1 MSKFLRIFVVGSTGI
16 HTEMVKHK
24 RRQYDEQ
31 LTDSGKFYFCLNKK
45 DHCKIF
51 SIHHPSCDVKIWQ
64 ESDD

>member
-31 LTDSGKFYFCLNKK
+31 LTDSGKFYFCLNKTM
-45 DHCKIF
+45 
-51 SIHHPSCDVKIWQ
+51 ST
-64 ESDD
+64 EYG